1 MYLYRSNNTLI
12 QTSFQMA
19 TKRNIRSVVEDPENI
34 FRFGK
39 FDPLT
44 SNTPKQIA
52 VSIPMGGLKLK
63 WLTQG
68 WRFVE
73 VDLSNDEGQKKGS
86 RVIPMSISVSTSKPN
101 MVIRRSDGIED
112 KVIDELIENLKKS
125 PVFIN
130 RNDPEQFDPF
140 TETKIG
146 SKATAEWFFEDLRV
160 ARRSKKSE
168 ILDTVQIS
176 AHIDSIKDSDK
187 DLRNALFLIEENP
200 SRLDT
205 TEDLYYM
212 LLNAVISD
220 PKAKARKMFIEY
232 VLNPN
237 LSKKELEILRVVKTA
252 ISVGV
257 VEQRDGFYVFSN
269 TRLGAN
275 QREYLEHLGYEA
287 DLLRSLKVSLADKT
301 GIPDHIQEANKVA
314 ESSNSATAEDL
325 KAIAWVSDQ
334 LKKSGLSQNPVKTLQ
349 SSNTLADAVTTYN
362 KKAAEASVPKADW
375 LTEAK
380 VLEAIKG

>member
-1 MYLYRSNNTLI
+1 
-12 QTSFQMA
+12 MA
-19 TKRNIRSVVEDPENI
+19 SKRNIRSVVEDPENI

-73 VDLSNDEGQKKGS
+73 VDLSNDEGQKKGAK
-86 RVIPMSISVSTSKPN
+86 VIPMSISVSTSRPN
-101 MVIRRSDGIED
+101 MVIRRSDGIDD

-140 TETKIG
+140 TETRIG
-146 SKATAEWFFEDLRV
+146 KNATAEWFFEDLRV

-349 SSNTLADAVTTYN
+349 SSNTLADAVAAYN
-362 KKAAEASVPKADW
+362 KKAADASVPKSDW

>member
-1 MYLYRSNNTLI
+1 
-12 QTSFQMA
+12 MA
-19 TKRNIRSVVEDPENI
+19 TKRNTRSVVEDPENI

-39 FDPLT
+39 FEALT
-44 SNTPKQIA
+44 SNTPKKTS
-52 VSIPMGGLKLK
+52 VSIPLGGLKLK

-73 VDLSNDEGQKKGS
+73 VDLSNDEGQKKGAK
-86 RVIPMSISVSTSKPN
+86 VIPMSISVSTSRPN
-101 MVIRRSDGIED
+101 MVIRRSDGIDD

-140 TETKIG
+140 TETRIG
-146 SKATAEWFFEDLRV
+146 KNATAEWFFEDLRV

-257 VEQRDGFYVFSN
+257 VEHRDGFYVFSN

-314 ESSNSATAEDL
+314 ESSNSATDDDL
-325 KAIAWVSDQ
+325 KGVAWISDK
-334 LKKSGLSQNPVKTLQ
+334 LSKSGLSGNATKTLAGK
-349 SSNTLADAVTTYN
+349 NTIAAAVEAYN
-362 KKAAEASVPKADW
+362 KKAAEAQVPKSEW

-380 VLEAIKG
+380 VLDAIKE